1 LINGAA
7 GLTIFALVIAGLYL
21 TRDIMIPLVAAG
33 FLSFLLQPLVQW
45 LVDWRLPRALA
56 VTIIVLSSFV
66 VLGTIGTF
74 LAREV
79 SALADELPRY
89 ESNLRLKA
97 RDAAE
102 QLQGVGVWTN
112 AANVLKRIEGEL
124 AQPSTKTEPLKVE
137 VQSGSSSPFA
147 TLIRYAELS
156 LKPLTTI
163 GLMFLFTV
171 FILLQYHDIRDR
183 IVRLMGATEI
193 GRSTQALNEAALDL
207 AQFFRL
213 QATLNVSF
221 GLAIGV
227 VLWVIGIPNAPLW
240 GAIAA
245 LSRFVPYVG
254 GILAAFFPLL
264 MAASL
269 EPGWGTLVLTGAVV
283 IAAEFAVGQFV
294 EPLLFGSKTRLSPL
308 AVLLCAAF
316 WTGIW
321 GPIALILAVPLTL
334 SLVVFGEHIPPLAF
348 LRVML
353 GNEPAL
359 TPEQRLYHL
368 LLAGDASQ
376 AAEEA
381 SRWIEKSS
389 VVDYLDQVAVPAFA
403 IAARDSNRGVLRAEQ
418 LDELKITVKEFVALC
433 RDSDEL
439 QRERSD
445 VSNSK
450 DIRQSTV
457 LILPARGTFDHA
469 IGELLSVALDNHQT
483 HAVCSAAGGLTG
495 IAAFHEDYKKTR
507 IDYLAMVSVGGATVT
522 QLNLLIRRAVR
533 DLGPPNLGVFFRT
546 NVTDKLRIEAEPS
559 MELRVFE
566 TIKDLKTDIAVRSTP
581 SSPPRKFETITGS
594 RST

>member
-1 LINGAA
+1 MRFRPVVWAARALKAMWPGSSPSSLINGAA

-21 TRDIMIPLVAAG
+21 TRDVMIPLVAAG

-45 LVDWRLPRALA
+45 LVDCRLPRALA

-89 ESNLRLKA
+89 EFNLRLKA

-183 IVRLMGATEI
+183 VVRLMGATEI

-207 AQFFRL
+207 SHFFRL
-213 QATLNVSF
+213 QAALNVSF

-227 VLWVIGIPNAPLW
+227 ALWIIGIPNAPLW

-418 LDELKITVKEFVALC
+418 LDELKTTAKEFVELC
-433 RDSDEL
+433 RDFDEL

-445 VSNSK
+445 DSNSK
-450 DIRQSTV
+450 DKRRSTV
-457 LILPARGTFDHA
+457 LILPARGAFD
-469 IGELLSVALDNHQT
+469 Q
-483 HAVCSAAGGLTG
+483 
-495 IAAFHEDYKKTR
+495 
-507 IDYLAMVSVGGATVT
+507 
-522 QLNLLIRRAVR
+522 RRR
-533 DLGPPNLGVFFRT
+533 
-546 NVTDKLRIEAEPS
+546 
-559 MELRVFE
+559 
-566 TIKDLKTDIAVRSTP
+566 
-581 SSPPRKFETITGS
+581 
-594 RST
+594 